1 MTVFNKEEVVEEEDD
16 DDDDLVQYRL
26 RSVKAVRDE

>member
-1 MTVFNKEEVVEEEDD
+1 VTVFNKEEVVEEEDD